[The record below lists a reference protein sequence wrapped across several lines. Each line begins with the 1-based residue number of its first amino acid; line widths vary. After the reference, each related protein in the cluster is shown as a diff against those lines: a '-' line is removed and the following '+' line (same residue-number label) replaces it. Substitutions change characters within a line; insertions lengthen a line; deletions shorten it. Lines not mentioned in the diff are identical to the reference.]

1 MKALQDP
8 TLTLYKILTLSRT
21 LETSKVQA
29 AQIVSEKKSE
39 IAKLDRKPVKKDF
52 KNKRCFHCGESYPH
66 MTGPC
71 PAKGKTCNKCNK
83 MNHYTKCCK
92 SKHVKQINFP
102 NETTELDDYVFTTES
117 IDHKRPTTNIKL
129 CDTKICILVD
139 TGASV
144 NLLDEHTY
152 CDLKSK
158 PKLMISSSK
167 IYSYG
172 GTKPMKILGQFD
184 TLVESVHAFEVIK
197 FHVVEGNCG
206 SLLSYQSAKSLHI
219 IDTINATTCN
229 LKDSHAN
236 LFRGIGALKSDP
248 VKLHI
253 NNDINPSV
261 QRHRRIPFHVRKK
274 VEDELLRLEKLD
286 IIEKVEGPTPW
297 ISPIVVVPKKND
309 SIRICVDMRLP
320 NKAIERERH
329 ITPTIDDIIT
339 ELNGAQLFSKID
351 LNNGYHQLVLH
362 EESRYITT
370 FTTHVGL
377 RRYKRLMFGINAAS
391 EIFQNAI
398 YQSLHGLSGVINI
411 SDDIL
416 VYGNCKT
423 SHDENLKA
431 VLTRLE
437 EKGLTLNYN
446 KCEFNTDKISFYGHI
461 FSKDG
466 LSPDPAKINAIK
478 NCSAPNN
485 IDEVRSPLGMTNYV
499 SRFIRD
505 YSTITEP
512 IRRLMKSKTEWQW
525 SDEQEMLHNH
535 IMRSIHLL

>member
-1 MKALQDP
+1 M
-8 TLTLYKILTLSRT
+8 TLSRT
-21 LETSKVQA
+21 IETSKIQA
-29 AQIVSEKKSE
+29 AKIVSEKNL
-39 IAKLDRKPVKKDF
+39 KLLNWTENLLKVILKIKD
-52 KNKRCFHCGESYPH
+52 
-66 MTGPC
+66 
-71 PAKGKTCNKCNK
+71 
-83 MNHYTKCCK
+83 
-92 SKHVKQINFP
+92 
-102 NETTELDDYVFTTES
+102 VFT
-117 IDHKRPTTNIKL
+117 
-129 CDTKICILVD
+129 V
-139 TGASV
+139 ASV
-144 NLLDEHTY
+144 NHLDEHTY

-158 PKLMISSSK
+158 PILMISSSK
-167 IYSYG
+167 TYSYG
-172 GTKPMKILGQFD
+172 GTKPMKILGQFG
-184 TLVESVHAFEVIK
+184 TLVESVHAFEVMK

-219 IDTINATTCN
+219 IDTINAITCN

-236 LFRGIGALKSDP
+236 LFRGIGTLKSDP
-248 VKLHI
+248 IKLHI

-297 ISPIVVVPKKND
+297 ISPIVVLQKKND
-309 SIRICVDMRLP
+309 SIGICVDMRLP

-339 ELNGAQLFSKID
+339 EIKGAQLFSKFD

-391 EIFQNAI
+391 EIFQIAI
-398 YQSLHGLSGVINI
+398 YQSLHGLSGVINV

-431 VLTRLE
+431 VPQPSYFRALHLGQTPQRWRNHRVVPF
-437 EKGLTLNYN
+437 T
-446 KCEFNTDKISFYGHI
+446 CVIDWRVRHAHAI
-461 FSKDG
+461 
-466 LSPDPAKINAIK
+466 KIN
-478 NCSAPNN
+478 
-485 IDEVRSPLGMTNYV
+485 
-499 SRFIRD
+499 
-505 YSTITEP
+505 
-512 IRRLMKSKTEWQW
+512 
-525 SDEQEMLHNH
+525 
-535 IMRSIHLL
+535 